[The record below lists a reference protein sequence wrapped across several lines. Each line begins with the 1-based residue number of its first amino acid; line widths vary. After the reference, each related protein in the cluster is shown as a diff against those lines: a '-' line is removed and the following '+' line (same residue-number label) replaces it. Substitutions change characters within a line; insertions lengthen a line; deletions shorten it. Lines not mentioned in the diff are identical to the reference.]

1 MKFEQSLSVISEL
14 DDFTAQETRKL
25 ALAIDRRVVQET
37 PFDEGTAKRNWL
49 VSVDQ
54 PNGQVVD
61 AGGAALS
68 VAEMAAIEQGAA
80 EIRGAKVFTRIYI
93 QNNVPYIERLNEG
106 WSAQQEDPGYIDRI
120 IAQEVA
126 R

>member
-1 MKFEQSLSVISEL
+1 MKFEQSLSVLAEL

-37 PFDEGTAKRNWL
+37 PFDEGTAKRSWL

-54 PNGQVVD
+54 VDNRIVD
-61 AGGAALS
+61 AGGVDLS
-68 VAEMAAIEQGAA
+68 TAEMQAIEQGAA
-80 EIRGAKVFTRIYI
+80 EIRGAKVFTRIFI
-93 QNNVPYIERLNEG
+93 QNNQPYIERLNEG
-106 WSAQQEDPGYIDRI
+106 WSAQAPTKYVDTI